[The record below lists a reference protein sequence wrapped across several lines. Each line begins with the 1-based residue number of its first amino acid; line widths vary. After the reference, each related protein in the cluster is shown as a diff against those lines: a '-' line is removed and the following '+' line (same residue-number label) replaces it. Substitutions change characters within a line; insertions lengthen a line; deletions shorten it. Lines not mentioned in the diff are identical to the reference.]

1 LLFLYQIYF
10 AGSMDI
16 SKKNII
22 FAPALISLEAIRQ
35 LPENS
40 SLTKA

>member
-1 LLFLYQIYF
+1 
-10 AGSMDI
+10 MVV
-16 SKKNII
+16 SKKITI
-22 FAPALISLEAIRQ
+22 FAPALISLEAKGQ